1 MVTVP
6 AYMYATII
14 TAEHASQNIVMH
26 IMTQACT
33 NPWPMLVQIDAGAE
47 VVITQPPLLWNRF
60 EAWMDKV
67 QQ

>member
-1 MVTVP
+1 MLTVP
-6 AYMYATII
+6 VYMYSFKTSA
-14 TAEHASQNIVMH
+14 ARARLDSVLHIV
-26 IMTQACT
+26 TQAWTGC
-33 NPWPMLVQIDAGAE
+33 MLLVQIDAGAE